1 MSAASSSTNTGLKIA
16 LIVFVTLT
24 FILATTTYFGFKG
37 KFDAETQARTQ
48 KATAD
53 KTAEDLRAAQANEQ
67 LLRDKIGI
75 AMVDPDDPTKV
86 DPGKAIDAWF
96 AERFGDFAEDP
107 RSYEKLAEWLQKAV
121 REKDGQLKTL
131 LIEKDNRIAALERD
145 IKQRDERVE
154 AFRKESEDAKAD
166 AAKQRQDFAAFRK
179 TNEQE
184 KEDINEK
191 YKQALEKATQLESIE
206 EAVARAQDMV
216 SARRLDR
223 FKSQSAE
230 ERVGTMLDE
239 LRERERAINDS
250 NELLAKLRV
259 ADPALQKTVTDSIP
273 LDDRIDG
280 FDGRIVSI
288 DQADRTVL
296 ILAESTRGMRTG
308 LMLLVFGPDDPT
320 PQIVRKK
327 AVVEVMAIESPTLV
341 RARIREDSLGD
352 PILPGDGVAT
362 SLWEAG
368 TQFTSVIVGFVQ
380 IERDA
385 APDTDRLTELIERV
399 GGRVEDAVNPLTT
412 MVIDAGA
419 PQAAGDDKARGWK
432 EKDQIRRRRQLDE
445 AKRLGVRVIG
455 IDQFMQMLGLR
466 RDSLDANRLP
476 DAAATR

>member
-1 MSAASSSTNTGLKIA
+1 ML
-16 LIVFVTLT
+16 F
-24 FILATTTYFGFKG
+24 
-37 KFDAETQARTQ
+37 
-48 KATAD
+48 
-53 KTAEDLRAAQANEQ
+53 
-67 LLRDKIGI
+67 
-75 AMVDPDDPTKV
+75 
-86 DPGKAIDAWF
+86 
-96 AERFGDFAEDP
+96 
-107 RSYEKLAEWLQKAV
+107 RS
-121 REKDGQLKTL
+121 
-131 LIEKDNRIAALERD
+131 
-145 IKQRDERVE
+145 
-154 AFRKESEDAKAD
+154 
-166 AAKQRQDFAAFRK
+166 
-179 TNEQE
+179 
-184 KEDINEK
+184 
-191 YKQALEKATQLESIE
+191 
-206 EAVARAQDMV
+206 
-216 SARRLDR
+216 
-223 FKSQSAE
+223 
-230 ERVGTMLDE
+230 
-239 LRERERAINDS
+239 
-250 NELLAKLRV
+250 KLRV

-288 DQADRTVL
+288 DQSDRTVL

-327 AVVEVMAIESPTLV
+327 AVVEVMAIESPTLA

-380 IERDA
+380 IDRDA
-385 APDTDRLTELIERV
+385 SPDAERLTELIERI

-432 EKDQIRRRRQLDE
+432 EKDQIRRKRQLDE
-445 AKRLGVRVIG
+445 ARRLGVRVIG

-476 DAAATR
+476 DAAAAR